1 MAVCVTCVCFLC
13 AVAQAAGVLPLHDF
27 SLFAAAAAAL
37 AAEGPGRPTTLLGPA
52 PDNKELSHKVVH
64 DIVGGPRLWAMLG
77 AAGVGTATGSAF
89 TAAAAAANAEAEAAA
104 AGAPTTAGGALG
116 SFARLLQKT
125 KGLGSELRA
134 EVRRQYW

>member
-1 MAVCVTCVCFLC
+1 
-13 AVAQAAGVLPLHDF
+13 
-27 SLFAAAAAAL
+27 
-37 AAEGPGRPTTLLGPA
+37 
-52 PDNKELSHKVVH
+52 
-64 DIVGGPRLWAMLG
+64 VGGPRLWAMLG